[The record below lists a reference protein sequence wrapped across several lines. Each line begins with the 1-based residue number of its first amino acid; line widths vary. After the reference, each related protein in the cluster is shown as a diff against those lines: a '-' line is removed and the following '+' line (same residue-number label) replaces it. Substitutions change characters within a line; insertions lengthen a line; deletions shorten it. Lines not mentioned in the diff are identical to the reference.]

1 MNKDMKIKDLLF
13 VDFDLPF
20 VLFLRDSLDDLDLRN
35 WLEAARSGDPKPP
48 YSKYAP
54 HPNQPIAAVIG
65 GGIPVFIPLTLADP
79 YEVQIDG
86 LHAAVR
92 LLRRVNISRDPIV
105 IGELP
110 GDRVGRVSF
119 SSARVILLAEQLK
132 QEQLGDPKQI
142 CEIAL
147 NVINHLIDHYRVV
160 AKRPYVGRVTPSVI
174 QEFFITTTYKN
185 ADDQDTLR
193 YGAGSGALRGF
204 GGALDEPSE
213 RELRNVI
220 FNPTPP
226 PIFKTL
232 ELNILDCLD
241 LRDWRLALIELAV
254 LFEVWIS
261 HFVRNKFR
269 GAGLTDSDIDKKF
282 LNSKDLPLSVTAI
295 ARDLVK
301 EATRF
306 DFSATAEYANWAT
319 SVRDMR
325 NLLVHG
331 KRFNVS
337 EQEAISAQQA
347 VVAAITLLKTK

>member
-1 MNKDMKIKDLLF
+1 MDQDTKVKDLLY

-20 VLFLRDSLDDLDLRN
+20 VLFLRDSLDDLDLRA
-35 WLEAARSGDPKPP
+35 WLEAARSGDPNPP

-54 HPNQPIAAVIG
+54 HPNQPIATVIG
-65 GGIPVFIPLTLADP
+65 GGIPVFTPPTLADP
-79 YEVQIDG
+79 YEVQVDG

-119 SSARVILLAEQLK
+119 SSARVLLLAEQLT
-132 QEQLGDPKQI
+132 QEQLGDPRKI

-147 NVINHLIDHYRVV
+147 DVINHLIDHYRVV

-174 QEFFITTTYKN
+174 QEFVITTTYKN
-185 ADDQDTLR
+185 ADDHDTLR

-204 GGALDEPSE
+204 GGALDELSE
-213 RELRNVI
+213 QELRDVI

-254 LFEVWIS
+254 LFEAWVS
-261 HFVRNKFR
+261 GFVRDKFR
-269 GAGLTDSDIDKKF
+269 GVGLPDADIDKKF
-282 LNSKDLPLSVTAI
+282 LNSKGLPLSVTAI

-301 EATRF
+301 EATLF
-306 DFSATAEYANWAT
+306 DFSATAEFANWAT
-319 SVRDMR
+319 AVRDKR
-325 NLLVHG
+325 NLLIHG
-331 KRFNVS
+331 KRFDVS
-337 EQEAISAQQA
+337 EQEALSAQQA

>member
-1 MNKDMKIKDLLF
+1 MDQDTKIKDLLY

-20 VLFLRDSLDDLDLRN
+20 VLFLRDSLDDLDLRK
-35 WLEAARSGDPKPP
+35 WLEAARSGDPNPP

-54 HPNQPIAAVIG
+54 HPNQQIAAVIG
-65 GGIPVFIPLTLADP
+65 GGIPVFIPPDLADP
-79 YEVQIDG
+79 YEVQVDG

-92 LLRRVNISRDPIV
+92 LLRRVNIS
-105 IGELP
+105 
-110 GDRVGRVSF
+110 
-119 SSARVILLAEQLK
+119 
-132 QEQLGDPKQI
+132 
-142 CEIAL
+142 
-147 NVINHLIDHYRVV
+147 
-160 AKRPYVGRVTPSVI
+160 
-174 QEFFITTTYKN
+174 
-185 ADDQDTLR
+185 DDQDTLR

-213 RELRNVI
+213 RELRDVI

-254 LFEVWIS
+254 LFEAWVS
-261 HFVRNKFR
+261 GFVRDKFR
-269 GAGLTDSDIDKKF
+269 GAGLPDADIDKKF
-282 LNSKDLPLSVTAI
+282 LNSKGLPLSVTAI
-295 ARDLVK
+295 ARDLVA

-331 KRFNVS
+331 KRFDVS